1 MRLVRKIALI
11 AVGVLMLLILVPGL
25 YALLRQ
31 DQLTSALIRK
41 VNESVNTKISYGK
54 LRITIFES
62 FPNITVRFS
71 DLLVEPSPFYD
82 KTQLKDEDN
91 DTLLY
96 TSSLS
101 LTVSMPSLLTG
112 TVAVKSI
119 TARNGEVNLL
129 TDKRGDINYEVFS
142 ERKGDGKNVRLKNI
156 SAVDIRAVYND
167 MSSGMRI
174 AGSVSQATLGGELFR
189 TGIYLNTTLIAGI
202 DSINLEGTT
211 IREFPVEAG
220 VKLRKSANSL
230 SVAKGALSIADLRFD
245 ITGPSES

>member
-1 MRLVRKIALI
+1 MRLLRKIALI
-11 AVGVLMLLILVPGL
+11 AAGLLLLLILVPGL

-31 DQLTSALIRK
+31 EQLTGTLIRK
-41 VNESVNTKISYGK
+41 VNESVNTKISYGT

-82 KTQLKDEDN
+82 RKQLRNEDN

-129 TDKRGDINYEVFS
+129 TDRRGDINYEVFS
-142 ERKGDGKNVRLKNI
+142 EKKGDGKNVRLKNI

-174 AGSVSQATLGGELFR
+174 EGTVGQATIGGELFR
-189 TGIYLNTTLIAGI
+189 TGIYLSTALNAGI
-202 DSINLEGTT
+202 D
-211 IREFPVEAG
+211 FHKP
-220 VKLRKSANSL
+220 
-230 SVAKGALSIADLRFD
+230 
-245 ITGPSES
+245 